1 MLHALSNSTDRD
13 VYVSDARKSNVSAS
27 RTCPSLQ
34 PHFYG
39 GDDDNGDGS
48 GGGHIPGNTDNIDL
62 GDEDESGTM

>member
-1 MLHALSNSTDRD
+1 M
-13 VYVSDARKSNVSAS
+13 AS

-48 GGGHIPGNTDNIDL
+48 GGGYIPGNTDNIDL
-62 GDEDESGTM
+62 GDEDESAQITA